1 MSDEWIDAYEARR
14 ILPERS
20 WEPGSTESEPPPTPT
35 HIQAQALEALE
46 QARLDGY
53 RGGLV
58 VMATGLGK
66 TWLAAFDTQQ
76 MGARR
81 ILFVAHREEILN
93 RAAATFA
100 RIRPSARIGFYH
112 GRQRDARVDILCA
125 SIQTLGRMDHL
136 ENFEPGH
143 FDYIVVDE
151 FHHAAAPTLTDLAA
165 RSWQVLQRRRPLLD
179 DLPELGHPIVG
190 L

>member
-1 MSDEWIDAYEARR
+1 CAFIGSSNISRQALQQGLEWNYRINYPGDKGFLETRARFQALFSDPASVPLSDEWIDAYEARR

-100 RIRPSARIGFYH
+100 RIRPSARIG
-112 GRQRDARVDILCA
+112 
-125 SIQTLGRMDHL
+125 
-136 ENFEPGH
+136 
-143 FDYIVVDE
+143 
-151 FHHAAAPTLTDLAA
+151 
-165 RSWQVLQRRRPLLD
+165 
-179 DLPELGHPIVG
+179 
-190 L
+190 